1 VLVGAMYAGIV
12 PVPVNTCAR
21 GAGVETR
28 LLVIP
33 KCGHSSHRGQPEVLI
48 REAGRFI
55 GEPSGA

>member
-1 VLVGAMYAGIV
+1 MYAGIV